1 ISNGITTLAKQVG
14 EVVTDEHGDVLT
26 QKHNDYF
33 IFYMRSKKIKSWLEA
48 FSRKRNTKVNN
59 LLKYQVEKCDELV
72 RKTESLYHLSES
84 RIQFDSIKYNKKN
97 SKIIFWFVI
106 IQIILAV
113 LAIDIQKWKIWL
125 NWVVN
130 FFN

>member
-1 ISNGITTLAKQVG
+1 
-14 EVVTDEHGDVLT
+14 
-26 QKHNDYF
+26 
-33 IFYMRSKKIKSWLEA
+33 MRSKKIKSWLEA

-130 FFN
+130 FFI